1 MFLKDKRIFVVEDNL
16 QNRIVFQM
24 ALVRH
29 GAEVNFERHGQATIF
44 YLEGLSR
51 VDLIVLDLMLAGAID
66 GFDIYDQI
74 RELPQFAT
82 VPIIAVSAMDPSVA
96 IPKARMKGFAGFIAK
111 PINAD
116 LFPKQLMMI
125 LDGEQVWFTGERTL

>member
-1 MFLKDKRIFVVEDNL
+1 MLLKDKRIFVVEDNL